1 MENIFK
7 KERNSQNIK
16 DGKKSKIKIIN
27 LEMNLNELMS
37 DNNNNEK
44 NIPKKNF
51 RFSKSSKKLS
61 DNINI
66 KNFTKDF
73 FILPK
78 FKKF

>member
-1 MENIFK
+1 MKDIFK
-7 KERNSQNIK
+7 KERNSQNMN

-27 LEMNLNELMS
+27 LEINLNELMT
-37 DNNNNEK
+37 DNNK
-44 NIPKKNF
+44 KDVPKKTF

-66 KNFTKDF
+66 NNFAKDF

-78 FKKF
+78 LKIF

>member
-1 MENIFK
+1 
-7 KERNSQNIK
+7 
-16 DGKKSKIKIIN
+16 
-27 LEMNLNELMS
+27 MS

-44 NIPKKNF
+44 NIPKKTF

>member
-1 MENIFK
+1 MKDIFK
-7 KERNSQNIK
+7 KERNSQNMN

-27 LEMNLNELMS
+27 LEINLNELMT
-37 DNNNNEK
+37 DNNK
-44 NIPKKNF
+44 KDVPKKTF

-66 KNFTKDF
+66 NNFAKDF

-78 FKKF
+78 LKKF

>member
-1 MENIFK
+1 MN
-7 KERNSQNIK
+7 

-27 LEMNLNELMS
+27 LEINLNELMT
-37 DNNNNEK
+37 DNNK
-44 NIPKKNF
+44 KDVPKKTF

-66 KNFTKDF
+66 NNFAKDF

-78 FKKF
+78 LKKF

>member
-1 MENIFK
+1 
-7 KERNSQNIK
+7 
-16 DGKKSKIKIIN
+16 
-27 LEMNLNELMS
+27 MS

-44 NIPKKNF
+44 NIPKKTF

-66 KNFTKDF
+66 NNFAKDF

-78 FKKF
+78 LKIF